1 MSQSNALRCAVLAGD
16 GVGPEITAATVE
28 ILQAAARRVS
38 LPLDLEE
45 LPIGFKS
52 YNKWKTTLS
61 DATIRKLRGHTGW
74 ILGPTFA
81 GEYPKDDPLKGHP
94 SGYLRKNFALFANVR
109 PVKAWPQL
117 NPLISDLDVTVI
129 RENTQGFYPDRNMAW
144 GYGEFLPTAD
154 VALSVRVITTSACE
168 RFARFSL
175 EYATALGHD
184 SLAILHKRTAL
195 PQTEALFVDAFERLK
210 GEFPKVKTELV
221 RIDTFSSS
229 LPRDYKKYRLVATTN
244 LFGDI
249 ASDQASGL
257 AGGVAVAPSLNAGTD
272 QAMAQAVHGTAAD
285 IEGKNIANPTAL
297 ALSTAMLLRW
307 FDQKKRDQRCRDTAD
322 LIERGI
328 HGAMQAGALTH
339 DLGGRA
345 STTDFTRA
353 VISAIEASPAPRGS

>member
-1 MSQSNALRCAVLAGD
+1 MSQSNALRLAVLAGD

-28 ILQAAARRVS
+28 ILQAAAQQAN

-45 LPIGFKS
+45 LPIGYKS
-52 YNKWKTTLS
+52 YNTWKSTL
-61 DATIRKLRGHTGW
+61 TEETVQKLRGHNGW

-81 GEYPKDDPLKGHP
+81 GEYPKDDPIRGHP
-94 SGYLRKNFALFANVR
+94 SGYLRKNFGLFANVR

-117 NPLISDLDVTVI
+117 NPLIADLDVTVI
-129 RENTQGFYPDRNMAW
+129 RENTQGFYPDRNMFW

-154 VALSVRVITTSACE
+154 VGISVRVITTAACD

-175 EYATALGHD
+175 EYATALGHE
-184 SLAILHKRTAL
+184 SLSILHKRTAL
-195 PQTEALFVDAFERLK
+195 PQTEGLFIGAFERLK
-210 GEFPKVKTELV
+210 DEFPKVKTEVV
-221 RIDTFSSS
+221 RVDTFSSS
-229 LPRDYKKYRLVATTN
+229 LPRDYKKYKLVATTN

-272 QAMAQAVHGTAAD
+272 QAMAQAVHGTAPD
-285 IEGKNIANPTAL
+285 IEGQNVANPTAL

-307 FDQKKRDQRCRDTAD
+307 FDQKKPDQRCRDTAAH
-322 LIERGI
+322 IERGI
-328 HGAMQAGALTH
+328 HGAREAGALTR
-339 DLGGRA
+339 DLGGRT

-353 VISAIEASPAPRGS
+353 VVKAIEGR